1 MQKYS
6 FFIMCCPA
14 ITYNIHIYLFIANMM
29 SRFSEKYSFNREIND
44 TRIKKEKILLP
55 TNSKNEPDYA
65 YMENYIKALESD
77 KIAQYLEYK
86 KQNTND

>member
-1 MQKYS
+1 
-6 FFIMCCPA
+6 
-14 ITYNIHIYLFIANMM
+14 MM

-65 YMENYIKALESD
+65 YMENYMKALESE
-77 KIAQYLEYK
+77 KIKQYLRYK
-86 KQNTND
+86 KQTTKND